1 MPGRLKLAAQ
11 EANKMNAP
19 WNPGK
24 GTAGVREAYT
34 AYVCDDATSEVI
46 GSVVSEFG
54 WSPEKINKGGLKNA
68 VQSLSVSASP
78 NILFVD
84 LSESG
89 DPLNDINAL
98 AEVCEP
104 GTFVIAC
111 GKINDVRMY
120 RDLLASGIQDYI
132 LKPCSPDHIR
142 EAFSHAQMALN
153 APRTADGESRRKHL
167 VAAVIGARGGCGASM
182 VATSVAHQLS
192 SVHERTTALMD
203 LDIHFGTGALT
214 FDVEP
219 GRGLIDALDNPSR
232 IDGLFIE
239 RAMVKVSD
247 KFAILSSEAPISQP
261 IMSDGSAFFLLQEEL
276 RAAYEYTVIDLPRP
290 MLIEY
295 PQLIAD
301 VKVAIVVCELTLA
314 SARDMIRILSWLKTN
329 APQTTV
335 YVVANKVDPKGNNEL
350 GRKEFE
356 TSIERPVDY
365 VVPLDFKIAMQS
377 TKLGKPVIEIAKGS
391 KIAMALIEIAAKISV
406 NGDDE
411 DQDTDA
417 ADPGAKA
424 KPAKAAKKGFFS
436 SKKK

>member
-1 MPGRLKLAAQ
+1 
-11 EANKMNAP
+11 MNAP
-19 WNPGK
+19 WNPGQAK
-24 GTAGVREAYT
+24 AGIRDPYA
-34 AYVCDDATSEVI
+34 AYVCDDATRDVI
-46 GSVVSEFG
+46 NGVAIEFG
-54 WSPEKINKGGLKNA
+54 WSPEKIHKGGLKNA

-104 GTFVIAC
+104 GTFVIAA

-142 EAFSHAQMALN
+142 DAFSSAQLSLN
-153 APRTADGESRRKHL
+153 APRNVEGESRRKH
-167 VAAVIGARGGCGASM
+167 VVTAVIGARGGCGASM
-182 VATSVAHQLS
+182 VATSIAHQLS
-192 SVHERTTALMD
+192 SAHERTTALMD

-219 GRGLIDALDNPSR
+219 GRGLIDAIDNPGR

-239 RAMVKVSD
+239 RAMVKVTD

-261 IMSDGSAFFLLQEEL
+261 ILSDGSAFFLLQEEL
-276 RAAYEYTVIDLPRP
+276 RSAYEYTVIDLPRG

-295 PQLIAD
+295 PQLITD
-301 VKVAIVVCELTLA
+301 VKTAIVVCELTLA

-329 APQTTV
+329 APQTEV
-335 YVVANKVDPKGNNEL
+335 IVVANKVDPKGVNEL

-356 TSIERPVDY
+356 TSIEHPVDY
-365 VVPLDFKIAMQS
+365 AVPLDVKIAMQS

-406 NGDDE
+406 VEEQDD
-411 DQDTDA
+411 DDA
-417 ADPGAKA
+417 AAGAAGKTKA
-424 KPAKAAKKGFFS
+424 KPAKAEKKGFFS

>member
-1 MPGRLKLAAQ
+1 M
-11 EANKMNAP
+11 
-19 WNPGK
+19 
-24 GTAGVREAYT
+24 GVRNPYA
-34 AYVCDDATSEVI
+34 AYVCDDATAEVI
-46 GSVVSEFG
+46 STVVAEFG
-54 WSPEKINKGGLKNA
+54 WATDKINKGGLKNA
-68 VQSLSVSASP
+68 VQSLSVTASP

-89 DPLNDINAL
+89 DPLNDINGL

-104 GTFVIAC
+104 GTFVIAA

-132 LKPCSPDHIR
+132 LKPCSADHIR
-142 EAFSHAQMALN
+142 DAFSHAQMALN
-153 APRTADGESRRKHL
+153 APRTSEADVRRKH
-167 VAAVIGARGGCGASM
+167 VSTAIIGVRGGCGASM
-182 VATSVAHQLS
+182 VATAIAHQLS
-192 SVHERTTALMD
+192 TAHERTTGLMD

-261 IMSDGSAFFLLQEEL
+261 IISDGSAFFLLQEEL
-276 RAAYEYTVIDLPRP
+276 RAAYEFTVIDLPRP
-290 MLIEY
+290 MLINF
-295 PQLIAD
+295 PQLLAE
-301 VKVAIVVCELTLA
+301 VKSTIVVCELTLA

-329 APQTTV
+329 APHTEV
-335 YVVANKVDPKGNNEL
+335 IVVANKVDPKGANEL

-356 TSIERPVDY
+356 SSIEHTIDY
-365 VVPLDFKIAMQS
+365 VVPLDVKIAMQS

-391 KIAMALIEIAAKISV
+391 KLAMSLIDITARILKTL
-406 NGDDE
+406 DE
-411 DQDTDA
+411 DEDDA
-417 ADPGAKA
+417 EGGKKAIDPKA
-424 KPAKAAKKGFFS
+424 KPSKLAKQGFFS

>member
-1 MPGRLKLAAQ
+1 
-11 EANKMNAP
+11 MNAP
-19 WNPGK
+19 WNPTK
-24 GTAGVREAYT
+24 GASSVREPYA
-34 AYVCDDATSEVI
+34 AYVCDEATGDVI
-46 GSVVSEFG
+46 RSVVSELG

-89 DPLNDINAL
+89 DPLNDINGL

-104 GTFVIAC
+104 GTFVIAT

-153 APRTADGESRRKHL
+153 APRTTEGDTRRKHI
-167 VAAVIGARGGCGASM
+167 VTAVIGARGGCGTSM
-182 VATSVAHQLS
+182 IATSIAHQLS
-192 SVHERTTALMD
+192 SAHERTTALMD

-219 GRGLIDALDNPSR
+219 GRGLIDALDNPGR

-247 KFAILSSEAPISQP
+247 TFAILSSEAPISQP
-261 IMSDGSAFFLLQEEL
+261 ILSDGSAFFLLQEEL
-276 RAAYEYTVIDLPRP
+276 RAAYEYTVIDLPRA

-295 PQLIAD
+295 PQLVTD
-301 VKVAIVVCELTLA
+301 VKTVILVCELTLA
-314 SARDMIRILSWLKTN
+314 SARDMIRLLSWLKTN

-335 YVVANKVDPKGNNEL
+335 IVVANKVDPKGNNEL

-356 TSIERPVDY
+356 TSIEHPVDY
-365 VVPLDFKIAMQS
+365 VVPLDLKIAMQS

-391 KIAMALIEIAAKISV
+391 KIAMALIEVAAKISV
-406 NGDDE
+406 NDDE
-411 DQDTDA
+411 DDVDGSGEKSG
-417 ADPGAKA
+417 GATG
-424 KPAKAAKKGFFS
+424 KPTKTAKKGFFS